1 MEGSIESFIE
11 SASKDI
17 TLQNFS
23 YELNIY
29 IYLYSI
35 LYDTISTIRKSYKTK
50 NKVYLKD
57 LIQLVVDYLLYGDK
71 NDQAFFE

>member
-29 IYLYSI
+29 LYSI
-35 LYDTISTIRKSYKTK
+35 LYDTISTIRKSSFSK

>member
-35 LYDTISTIRKSYKTK
+35 LYDTISKSSFSK

>member
-23 YELNIY
+23 YELIIY

-35 LYDTISTIRKSYKTK
+35 LYDTISTIRKSSFSK